1 MPEVSIGAAFISTCV
16 PSATPC
22 KGFPVEGFVPLI
34 LTKVYCGLASAIS
47 VISLFGLT
55 ITRFAVLTVVGDVV
69 SRLVTG
75 SVVVPVGLA
84 TIW

>member
-1 MPEVSIGAAFISTCV
+1 M
-16 PSATPC
+16 
-22 KGFPVEGFVPLI
+22 PLI

-69 SRLVTG
+69 ACLVTG

-84 TIW
+84 TI